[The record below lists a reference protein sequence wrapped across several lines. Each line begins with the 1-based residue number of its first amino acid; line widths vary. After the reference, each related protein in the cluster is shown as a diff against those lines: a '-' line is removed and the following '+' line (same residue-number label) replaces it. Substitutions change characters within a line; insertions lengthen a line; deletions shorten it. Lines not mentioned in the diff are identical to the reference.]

1 MFTLRLLKCNLA
13 NSKYKENNNLGKYGK
28 KNEVKLDPLAYN
40 LALIGESGIGKTT
53 IIKEYCEKL
62 AGEDGYLFLEIGK
75 EDGAD
80 AIDGI
85 VYEDAPDWD
94 AFEDIIDDIV
104 TNKVSDYSELRVV
117 VIDTYDELFRIAE
130 PEVVRMHNVDNMDKP
145 VKSIKGA
152 FGGFQAGEDK
162 CIEIVLNKLWSLK
175 EVGVS
180 FIVIG
185 HTKTRNVDDPVTGE
199 SFMQLTTNM
208 PQKYF
213 NAIKTKVHF
222 LGVAAIDRK
231 IVQEKT
237 GKKDFVTKKDVM
249 KGVVKGETRKITFR
263 DDNFVIDSKS
273 RFADIIDDI
282 PMDVDALINAIN
294 EAIEKERSKSGRK
307 LSDDKNRQEKAEAE
321 KLKEIAKAEQN
332 KKEAKKLED
341 VVSKITDFIK
351 ENKSNMDKIKPIIAK
366 SKELGYDN
374 PTLITDID
382 DANKVLALIS

>member
-1 MFTLRLLKCNLA
+1 M
-13 NSKYKENNNLGKYGK
+13 GKYGK

-85 VYEDAPDWD
+85 VYENAPDWD
-94 AFEDIIDDIV
+94 TFEDIIDDIV
-104 TNKVSDYSELRVV
+104 TNKVSDYPELRVV
-117 VIDTYDELFRIAE
+117 VIDTYDELFRVAE
-130 PEVVRMHNVDNMDKP
+130 PEVVRMHNVDNADKP

-282 PMDVDALINAIN
+282 PMDVDALISAIN
-294 EAIEKERSKSGRK
+294 DAIEKERSKSGRK
-307 LSDDKNRQEKAEAE
+307 LSDDKNNQEKAEAE
-321 KLKEIAKAEQN
+321 KMKKIAKAEQD
-332 KKEAKKLED
+332 KKEAKKLEE

-382 DANKVLALIS
+382 DANQVLALIS